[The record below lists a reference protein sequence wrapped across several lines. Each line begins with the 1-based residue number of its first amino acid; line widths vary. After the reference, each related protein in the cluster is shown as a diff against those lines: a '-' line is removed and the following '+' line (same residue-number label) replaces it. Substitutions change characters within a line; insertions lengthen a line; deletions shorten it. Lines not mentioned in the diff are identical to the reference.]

1 MGILEFNYSSL
12 IEYLFNFCEFCTL
25 CCLENLNRRIFF
37 FGGTIYLGLR
47 IVSYKWNNEL
57 GRVEQFSRLLVHIK
71 ELHPYALLPQL
82 CQCDPF
88 TVKVNLKCPHEML
101 LIFLIL
107 KSQLYVKSSLLF
119 VCFEC
124 SRGGCI

>member
-1 MGILEFNYSSL
+1 MSSVLYVALKILIDGF
-12 IEYLFNFCEFCTL
+12 
-25 CCLENLNRRIFF
+25 FF